1 VKIRDAAKRAH
12 LDTIKS
18 HLKDS
23 NKPSTTSLLHLVVQ
37 DFTTIKK
44 GPQHVRAALYLLE
57 QGATPVNEMIY
68 QASRGGH
75 TELVKLL
82 IDPLKTTDIHSAAAA
97 GRSNIV
103 DGILSSDPQQCQ
115 ATDQEGKTPLHYC
128 SASALGKK
136 NPNKAAELQHIAK
149 ALLGAGAPINA
160 AVTCGGLEDVTPLMH
175 TCWTGG
181 DPILFD
187 LLIKRGAEP
196 SYQSLWAAVG
206 HFQRHGKG
214 HYELASKLLQ
224 LGLDIN
230 HNDGRTLLHGF
241 AAHED
246 DRGVAWLLEQGAD
259 VSQKSTDGST
269 PLHTAAKRNSGIKV
283 IKRLLAAG
291 ASVQAVDHQG
301 QTPVDVAR
309 HKGREKS
316 VDAMCSMANQNS

>member
-1 VKIRDAAKRAH
+1 MKIRDAAKRAH

-128 SASALGKK
+128 CASALGK
-136 NPNKAAELQHIAK
+136 NDSDKAAALQYIAK
-149 ALLGAGAPINA
+149 ALLDAGAPINA
-160 AVTCGGLEDVTPLMH
+160 AVTCGGLEGVTPLMH

-181 DPILFD
+181 DLILFD
-187 LLIKRGAEP
+187 LLVESGAKP
-196 SYQSLWAAVG
+196 NPLALWAAVG

-214 HYELASKLLQ
+214 HYELASKLLL

-246 DRGVAWLLEQGAD
+246 DRGVAWLLEHGAD
-259 VSQKSTDGST
+259 VSQKSIDGST
-269 PLHTAAKRNSGIKV
+269 PLHAAAKRNSGIKV
-283 IKRLLAAG
+283 IERLLLAG
-291 ASVQAVDHQG
+291 ASVQAVDNQG
-301 QTPVDVAR
+301 QTPIDVA
-309 HKGREKS
+309 HLKGRKKS
-316 VDAMCSMANQNS
+316 VEIMNGITL